1 MDSLDKEVLLESCCF
16 LLNYQQEQS
25 KRKRKRTWMQEIFL
39 KRIEQGVYHNLLR
52 EMRASDGESYFRLLH
67 NELFSESN
75 EEKCA
80 AFQSLAWS
88 LTAQLLSKYFP
99 SGLSLCILYFLF
111 IKPRILLQSSAKR
124 SDRFYVCPI
133 FFRFHKCFNN
143 FRLNKNI
150 LI

>member
-1 MDSLDKEVLLESCCF
+1 MDSSDKEVLLESCCF
-16 LLNYQQEQS
+16 LLNCQQEQS

-52 EMRASDGESYFRLLH
+52 EMRPSDRKSYFRLLH

-75 EEKCA
+75 EEKCT

-111 IKPRILLQSSAKR
+111 IKPRILLQFLSQAFR
-124 SDRFYVCPI
+124 SFLCLPH
-133 FFRFHKCFNN
+133 FLSFS
-143 FRLNKNI
+143 
-150 LI
+150 